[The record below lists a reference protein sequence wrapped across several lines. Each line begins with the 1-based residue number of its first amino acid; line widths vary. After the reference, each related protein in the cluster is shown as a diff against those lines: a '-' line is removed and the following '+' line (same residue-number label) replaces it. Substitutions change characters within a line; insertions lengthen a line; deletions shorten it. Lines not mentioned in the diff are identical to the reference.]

1 VAKKKLG
8 QIGRYKL
15 LGELGR
21 GAMGIVYRAEDPAL
35 DRVVALKTI
44 LLTDDEESRKDY
56 HKRFFLEAKAAG
68 KLTHPHIVTTFDFG
82 EEGDLAYM
90 AMELL
95 EGKDLRKCLKDGALP
110 TVDAVDIAAQV
121 ADGLGFAHERGVVHR
136 DIKPGNI
143 MLLKRNQAKI
153 MDFGIARQ
161 RSADF
166 KTSTG
171 IVMGT
176 PRFMSPEQ
184 IAGSP
189 VDHRS
194 DIFSLGTV
202 LYEMLTLSPLFAGED
217 TPQIAH
223 NVATLEHQPPSRV
236 NGEVTSMLDFVIA
249 KALKKDPELRYQDAF
264 DFASDLRTC
273 LVELRGRQAAPAGE
287 RNGGKEKTS
296 KTRTVKLDAT
306 ADKAPLAPAAVSIV
320 SDTRLPISPQFDC
333 AQALHRLERPS
344 RGDSRLLGKAPR
356 PVGVLRRFTS
366 DPGPR
371 LFFVT
376 LALAAGLAAYIAL

>member
-1 VAKKKLG
+1 MAKKLG
-8 QIGRYKL
+8 KIGRYKL

-82 EEGDLAYM
+82 EEGDIAYM

-95 EGKDLRKCLKDGALP
+95 EGKDLRRRLKDGSLS
-110 TVDAVDIAAQV
+110 TLEAVEIAAQV

-202 LYEMLTLSPLFAGED
+202 LYEMLTQTALFAGED

-223 NVATLEHQPPSRV
+223 NVATLEHTPASRM
-236 NGEVTSMLDFVIA
+236 NAEVTSMLDFVVA
-249 KALKKDPELRYQDAF
+249 KALKKDPELRYQDAN
-264 DFASDLRTC
+264 DLASDLRTC
-273 LVELRGRQAAPAGE
+273 LVELRVRHGAPAPE
-287 RNGGKEKTS
+287 RNGKEKTGRT
-296 KTRTVKLDAT
+296 KTVKLDAT
-306 ADKAPLAPAAVSIV
+306 DKAPLAPAASAIV
-320 SDTRLPISPQFDC
+320 SDTRLPLSPQFDC
-333 AQALHRLERPS
+333 AGALSRLERPG
-344 RGDSRLLGKAPR
+344 RRDQRVLGKPPR
-356 PVGVLRRFTS
+356 PVGVLRRFSS
-366 DPGPR
+366 DAGPR

-376 LALAAGLAAYIAL
+376 VAIAGALAAYIAL

>member
-1 VAKKKLG
+1 MAKKKLG

-95 EGKDLRKCLKDGALP
+95 EGKDLRRRLKDGALP
-110 TVDAVDIAAQV
+110 TLEAVEIAAQV

-171 IVMGT
+171 VVMGT

-223 NVATLEHQPPSRV
+223 NLATLEHQPPSRA
-236 NGEVTSMLDFVIA
+236 NGEVTSMLDFVVA
-249 KALKKDPELRYQDAF
+249 KALKKDPELRYQDSYE
-264 DFASDLRTC
+264 FASDLRTC
-273 LVELRGRQAAPAGE
+273 LVELRGRQAAPIAE
-287 RNGGKEKTS
+287 RNGKEKTS
-296 KTRTVKLDAT
+296 RTKTVKIDPT
-306 ADKAPLAPAAVSIV
+306 ADKAPLAPAAVAIV
-320 SDTRLPISPQFDC
+320 SDTRLPLSPQFDC
-333 AQALHRLERPS
+333 SHAVQRLERPT
-344 RGDSRLLGKAPR
+344 RRDYRLLARAPH
-356 PVGVLRRFTS
+356 PVGAVRRFAS
-366 DPGPR
+366 DAGPR
-371 LFFVT
+371 LFLVT
-376 LALAAGLAAYIAL
+376 LAVAAGVAAYITI

>member
-1 VAKKKLG
+1 MAKKLG
-8 QIGRYKL
+8 KIGRYKL

-82 EEGDLAYM
+82 EEGDIAYM

-95 EGKDLRKCLKDGALP
+95 EGKDLRRRLKDGSIGTLE
-110 TVDAVDIAAQV
+110 AVEIAAQV

-202 LYEMLTLSPLFAGED
+202 LYEMLTQTALFAGED

-223 NVATLEHQPPSRV
+223 NVATVEHTPPSRV
-236 NGEVTSMLDFVIA
+236 NAEVTSMLDFVVA
-249 KALKKDPELRYQDAF
+249 KALKKDPELRYQDAN

-273 LVELRGRQAAPAGE
+273 LVELRVRHGSPTPE
-287 RNGGKEKTS
+287 RNGKEKTS
-296 KTRTVKLDAT
+296 RTKSVRIDAT
-306 ADKAPLAPAAVSIV
+306 DKAPLAPAASAIV
-320 SDTRLPISPQFDC
+320 SDTRLPLSPQFDC
-333 AQALHRLERPS
+333 AGALNRLERPS
-344 RGDSRLLGKAPR
+344 RRDQRLLGKPPR
-356 PVGVLRRFTS
+356 PVGVLRRFAS
-366 DPGPR
+366 DAGPR

-376 LALAAGLAAYIAL
+376 LAIGGALAAYIAV